1 ALAVVRGV
9 AWPDSSSGWAAVAA
23 IALVSTVAAILA
35 FLAGL
40 SRIGPTDEA
49 TLSTLEPAMTALLA
63 VVLLGESLAPAQIL
77 GGVLIVSAALIVARA
92 DAPVAHVE
100 HSP

>member
-1 ALAVVRGV
+1 VV
-9 AWPDSSSGWAAVAA
+9 
-23 IALVSTVAAILA
+23 AILA

-40 SRIGPTDEA
+40 TRIGPTDAA

-63 VVLLGESLAPAQIL
+63 VVLLGESLAPVQIL

-92 DAPVAHVE
+92 DAPVVQFAHSTSAPSTS
-100 HSP
+100 HHAA